1 MHHAGLHRPRP
12 EALQIDALLNGNRHV
27 LMPRNFPVSVGH
39 LIEENSTHWKETIA
53 KNGLHERPKFWRLS
67 KTRDLRNSIQQIPD
81 GENSAATMQDRIGAR
96 NFVDRTDK
104 RTDSV
109 AIQHILNSRE
119 PFRIESFLEIFPHG
133 HVSHSRFPSRRA
145 LHQPPCYNH
154 HAPFLTLLNMAVYR
168 FGEFQLDEQTL
179 QLLRGSAPVR
189 IQQQPARVLAFLLGH
204 RGSLVTREQIRLAIW
219 GDETFVDFEQGLNFC
234 IRQIRIAL
242 NDQAENPRYVETLP
256 RLGYRF
262 VAPIEKTGAAAP
274 APEKRH
280 TRIAI
285 APFDDFASQAGDY
298 FAAGLTED
306 MVSALSRIDSAR
318 LRVTSVGR
326 LAADATADELSQLQR
341 QFDLDYVL
349 RGSVRRSADKVRI
362 TAQLHDLRDKSIL
375 WSDTYDRKSA
385 DLLAVQE
392 EVTRRVSHS
401 LALELFP
408 SATVG
413 ARRYARS
420 SAAYDAYLKGRFFW
434 HKMTPEGI
442 GRSIAYFNEALAL
455 DSAFAPA
462 LAGLADCYAQL
473 GSVRVGEM
481 KPLDAL
487 AKAHSCL
494 KRALD
499 LDETLA
505 EAHCT
510 LGLIKSWYDW
520 DWDGAEREFQIALA
534 LDPSQITAL
543 LWQSLLLG
551 ALGRHAEAIA
561 SVQRAREFEPLS
573 VAVNVYLG
581 VAQTHAGQY
590 DLATRQFQHAI
601 ELDPAYYRTYMFLG
615 RALTMLQRYDEAIAA
630 LERGLA
636 LNPDSFETAAF
647 LAEACGAKG
656 DRDRCFAV
664 LDQVKA
670 VEARTEPAILI
681 AVVYG
686 WLGLDDEFFA
696 GEFFTWLDRAVA
708 VKSTPIYIPLL
719 CNELSALFP
728 DPRFQQFLDRINL
741 PRGTRG

>member
-1 MHHAGLHRPRP
+1 
-12 EALQIDALLNGNRHV
+12 
-27 LMPRNFPVSVGH
+27 
-39 LIEENSTHWKETIA
+39 
-53 KNGLHERPKFWRLS
+53 
-67 KTRDLRNSIQQIPD
+67 
-81 GENSAATMQDRIGAR
+81 
-96 NFVDRTDK
+96 
-104 RTDSV
+104 
-109 AIQHILNSRE
+109 
-119 PFRIESFLEIFPHG
+119 
-133 HVSHSRFPSRRA
+133 
-145 LHQPPCYNH
+145 
-154 HAPFLTLLNMAVYR
+154 MAVFQ

-179 QLLRGSAPVR
+179 ELLKGGAAVR
-189 IQQQPARVLAFLLGH
+189 LQQQPARVLAFLVGH
-204 RGSLVTREQIRLAIW
+204 RGTLVTREQIRLAIW
-219 GDETFVDFEQGLNFC
+219 GEDTFVDFEQGLNFC

-262 VAPIEKTGAAAP
+262 IAAIEKSGGSAP
-274 APEKRH
+274 APEKKPA
-280 TRIAI
+280 RIAVV
-285 APFDDFASQAGDY
+285 PFDDLAAQSDDY

-306 MVSALSRIDSAR
+306 MVSALSRIDPAR
-318 LRVTSVGR
+318 LRVTTVRKLSI
-326 LAADATADELSQLQR
+326 DAKVEDLGLLQR

-362 TAQLHDLRDKSIL
+362 TAQLHDLRERCIL
-375 WSDTYDRKSA
+375 WSDTYDRNSA

-392 EVTRRVSHS
+392 EVTQRVSRS

-413 ARRYARS
+413 ARRYSHS

-442 GRSIAYFNEALAL
+442 RRSISYFNEALAL
-455 DSAFAPA
+455 DAGFAPA
-462 LAGLADCYAQL
+462 LAGLADCYAQM

-481 KPLDAL
+481 KPLEAL
-487 AKAHSCL
+487 AKANSYL
-494 KRALD
+494 ERALD

-510 LGLIKSWYDW
+510 LGLIKSWYDL
-520 DWDGAEREFQIALA
+520 DWAGSEQEFQIALA

-543 LWQSLLLG
+543 LWQSLLL
-551 ALGRHAEAIA
+551 AAVGRHAEAIA
-561 SVQRAREFEPLS
+561 SIQRAREVEPLS

-590 DLATRQFQHAI
+590 DLAIRQFQHAI

-615 RALTMLQRYDEAIAA
+615 RALNMVDRFDEAIAT
-630 LERGLA
+630 LEKGLA

-647 LAEACGAKG
+647 LAEAYGAKG

-670 VEARTEPAILI
+670 AETRTEPAILI

-686 WLGLDDEFFA
+686 RLGLDTEFFV
-696 GEFFTWLDRAVA
+696 WLDRAVA
-708 VKSTPIYIPLL
+708 VKSVPLYIPLL

-728 DPRFQQFLDRINL
+728 DPRFQQFLERINL